1 MLYLTTL
8 VNLDTQGVTQGAQLQ
23 PLCCRHRQGSAEL
36 RPEAFYVMQEVDA
49 YGLSHRGRFA
59 IVGRPLYD
67 FPSLLKWPLQFRMI
81 PPPGVKTGCVLG
93 FTDQVL
99 EAQKIARSFG
109 PGCPNLIRES
119 DGSGLFQRV
128 GHTEFC

>member
-1 MLYLTTL
+1 
-8 VNLDTQGVTQGAQLQ
+8 
-23 PLCCRHRQGSAEL
+23 
-36 RPEAFYVMQEVDA
+36 MQEVDA

-119 DGSGLFQRV
+119 DGSVPRSPCDVGCSSDSAIRSSVDSSVCHGYAAGLIQ
-128 GHTEFC
+128 